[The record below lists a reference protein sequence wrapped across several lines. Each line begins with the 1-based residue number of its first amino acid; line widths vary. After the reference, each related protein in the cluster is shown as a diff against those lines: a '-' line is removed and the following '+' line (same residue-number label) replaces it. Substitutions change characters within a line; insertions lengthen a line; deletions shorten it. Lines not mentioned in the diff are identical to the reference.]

1 MFIVLIPNELHVAFS
16 FFLKFGMSST
26 RDTYIHRLGR
36 TGRAGKEGKGW
47 LILSPFEAT
56 FLKELKGLELSKNQ
70 ELNELLH
77 QFSPNITSASRSDE
91 VNSITSHSLIER
103 IALASNNR
111 NSLLSMRANMAYQS
125 FLGYYHEHMKR
136 CQIKNGKE
144 LLQLADSMFAFQVG
158 LKQKNMPKITRRLAS
173 RLNLVGIPGI
183 RIIDSEEES

>member
-16 FFLKFGMSST
+16 LFLKFGMSST

-77 QFSPNITSASRSDE
+77 QFSPNITSTSRSDE
-91 VNSITSHSLIER
+91 VNSITDHSLLER

-125 FLGYYHEHMKR
+125 FLGYYHENMKR